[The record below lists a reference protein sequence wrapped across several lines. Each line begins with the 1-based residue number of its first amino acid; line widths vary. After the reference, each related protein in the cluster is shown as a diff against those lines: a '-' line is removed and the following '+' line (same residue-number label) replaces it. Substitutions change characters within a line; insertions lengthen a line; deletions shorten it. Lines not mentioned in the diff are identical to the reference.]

1 MLEAVLETYIS
12 LLYSRIRHN
21 YNNNKLQIILATIIA
36 CNLKEQAENMKDIR
50 AEGRSI
56 SEDVPMKS
64 TRAIFVLIMAVISSM
79 DQRAH

>member
-1 MLEAVLETYIS
+1 VLEAVLETYIS
-12 LLYSRIRHN
+12 LLYSRIRPN
-21 YNNNKLQIILATIIA
+21 YNNNKLQIILAIIIA
-36 CNLKEQAENMKDIR
+36 CNLKEQSENMKDIR